1 MQHKIIDGKLISEN
15 ILNNLKLEIISL
27 KAKYQQEPG
36 LAVILV
42 GDDHASQVYVR
53 NKKDACLKIGINS
66 YEYKLPAKTTEG
78 ELISLIQKLNQNP
91 VIHGILLQLPLPRHL
106 SKYKLIALINPEKD
120 VDGFH
125 PENLGRL
132 LIGLRALKSCTPYG
146 ICELI
151 KAYQIPTEGKHAVI
165 IGRSNI
171 VGKPLA
177 AMLIQKEFNTTVT
190 ICHSKTINLK
200 EIASTA
206 DILIAAI
213 GQPLFVKAD
222 FVKKGAVVIDVGMN
236 RIYLEDGKTKLVG
249 DVAFDEVAPKTSLIT
264 PVPGGV
270 GKMTIAM
277 LMKNTIEAFKQS
289 LI

>member
-1 MQHKIIDGKLISEN
+1 MLHKIIDGKLISEN

-42 GDDHASQVYVR
+42 GDDPASQVYVR

-66 YEYKLPAKTTEG
+66 YEYRLHSKTTEG
-78 ELISLIQKLNQNP
+78 ELISLIQKLNQDP
-91 VIHGILLQLPLPRHL
+91 LIHGILLQLPLPKHL
-106 SKYKLIALINPEKD
+106 SEYKLISLINPEKD

-132 LIGLRALKSCTPYG
+132 LIGIRALKSCTPYG

-151 KAYQIPTEGKHAVI
+151 KAYQIPTEGKYAVI

-177 AMLIQKEFNTTVT
+177 AMLIQKEFNATVT

-249 DVAFDEVAPKTSLIT
+249 DVSFDEVAPKTSLIT